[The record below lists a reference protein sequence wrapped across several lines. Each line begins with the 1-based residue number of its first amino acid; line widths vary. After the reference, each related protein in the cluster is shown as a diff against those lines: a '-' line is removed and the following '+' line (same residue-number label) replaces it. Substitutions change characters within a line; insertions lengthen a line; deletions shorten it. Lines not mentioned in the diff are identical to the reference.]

1 MLSLK
6 MPDGLVVR
14 VLDSHLGDPAQN
26 QWVPPKLTQL
36 VILIS
41 SIKYVLRTPG
51 NLLVKSKLSLCSG
64 QAALRQLNP
73 VDKTYLNL
81 QLVIKEFRV
90 LIGPNLIFLVTHVA
104 NVSIIDTLS
113 YSKRAIKF
121 FKIILKL
128 FCQIFCKN

>member
-14 VLDSHLGDPAQN
+14 VLDSHLGDLAQN

-64 QAALRQLNP
+64 SAVLRQLN
-73 VDKTYLNL
+73 
-81 QLVIKEFRV
+81 
-90 LIGPNLIFLVTHVA
+90 
-104 NVSIIDTLS
+104 
-113 YSKRAIKF
+113 AIHRKW
-121 FKIILKL
+121 L
-128 FCQIFCKN
+128 